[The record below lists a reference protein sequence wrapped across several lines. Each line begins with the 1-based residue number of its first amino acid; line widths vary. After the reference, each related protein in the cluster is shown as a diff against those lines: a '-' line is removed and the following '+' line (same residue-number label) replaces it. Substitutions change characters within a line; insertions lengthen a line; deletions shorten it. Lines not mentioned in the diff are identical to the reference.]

1 MLWNAIPGWNGTRK
15 VTTAERRSGAES
27 ARALMARLPE
37 LTTIVMIGKKAQKA
51 DQHLNASGLTI
62 YKTALPSL
70 RVKNIYP
77 EIYAKSP

>member
-1 MLWNAIPGWNGTRK
+1 
-15 VTTAERRSGAES
+15 
-27 ARALMARLPE
+27 MARLPE

-62 YKTALPSL
+62 YKTALPSP